1 MLRCDY
7 CNGDLDVAKFKYR
20 GKTNQGKQRQAT
32 FKLCLTCQA
41 YGVAYS
47 RHKIYELWEEEVDE
61 NSIVAA
67 DGIEMEA
74 Y

>member
-7 CNGDLDVAKFKYR
+7 CCSDLDVAKFRYR
-20 GKTNQGKQRQAT
+20 AKTSQGKKQQAT
-32 FKLCLTCQA
+32 FKLCLTCQS
-41 YGVAYS
+41 YGVS
-47 RHKIYELWEEEVDE
+47 TSKHKIYSLWKEEVDE

-67 DGIEMEA
+67 DDSPMYA

>member
-7 CNGDLDVAKFKYR
+7 CNSNRDVAKFKYR
-20 GKTNQGKQRQAT
+20 GKTSQGKKRQTT

-41 YGVAYS
+41 YGVSTS
-47 RHKIYELWEEEVDE
+47 RHKIYHLWNEDVDE

-67 DGIEMEA
+67 GDSPMYA